1 MALKIRNNIVSRAV
15 ASRVTYGGTNPRKYI
30 VIHETANTSKG
41 ANADAHGRLQ
51 ANGNSRSASW
61 HYTVDD
67 KEVVKSFKDT
77 AQCWHA
83 GNAKYNR
90 ESIGIEI
97 CVNSDGDSKNTVD
110 NAVDVTK
117 QLMSK
122 YGISASNVIQ
132 HNSASGKHCPR
143 YLRNGSKGVTW
154 AQFKAKLSDNK
165 TSNTNTSTS
174 NKKPSNSAKSNDKGA
189 KSSAKGDMKTNSI
202 VVYLQSIG
210 EPYSLAHRKKL
221 ASKYGIN
228 NYTGTAA
235 QNTRLLS
242 IIRGSTASSKSSNT
256 KPSSKPKTST
266 TASIKRMADEVIAGK
281 HGSGH
286 VNRRKSLGVNQAT
299 YEKVRAEVNRRA
311 GVKAAPK
318 GKSVSQM
325 ASEVIAGKHG
335 NGHANRRR
343 SLGVNQAT
351 YNKVRAEVNRR
362 S

>member
-97 CVNSDGDSKNTVD
+97 CVNSDGDFKNTVD
-110 NAVDVTK
+110 NAVDLTK

-132 HNSASGKHCPR
+132 HNSASGKDCPR

-221 ASKYGIN
+221 AARHGIT

-242 IIRGSTASSKSSNT
+242 ILRGSKATSRPSNRKTNTKAKSS
-256 KPSSKPKTST
+256 SS
-266 TASIKRMADEVIAGK
+266 ASINRMADEVIAGK

-286 VNRRKSLGVNQAT
+286 ANRRKSLGVNKAT

-311 GVKAAPK
+311 GVKTAPK

-325 ASEVIAGKHG
+325 ASEVLAGKHG